1 LGTMMGPI
9 VGGVALGLV
18 ESFTA
23 TFIGPTYPNAISF
36 GLLVLILIFRPTGV
50 LGRRES

>member
-1 LGTMMGPI
+1 MGAV
-9 VGGVALGLV
+9 VGGLILGLA
-18 ESFTA
+18 ESFSS

-50 LGRRES
+50 LGKGEGR